1 MDGYKIRKTRQVDG
15 TIVIPRFTVF
25 HWNPMFFD
33 LPGAGFRHHPQI
45 LRETIGFPMKYEAF
59 RLKMFPL
66 TTPLRRHPPGN
77 IGPEAT

>member
-1 MDGYKIRKTRQVDG
+1 
-15 TIVIPRFTVF
+15 
-25 HWNPMFFD
+25 
-33 LPGAGFRHHPQI
+33 
-45 LRETIGFPMKYEAF
+45 MKYEAF